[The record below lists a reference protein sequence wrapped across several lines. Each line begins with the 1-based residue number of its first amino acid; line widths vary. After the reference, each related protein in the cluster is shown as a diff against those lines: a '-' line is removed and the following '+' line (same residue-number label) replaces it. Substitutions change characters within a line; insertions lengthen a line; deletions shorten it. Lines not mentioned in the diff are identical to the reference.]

1 MNIVRMSKGPEILGV
16 CKNTFRKMARES
28 NAIITYSNRIK
39 FVDLDLIIENGKKED
54 RSLQKGDENICG

>member
-1 MNIVRMSKGPEILGV
+1 MNLVRMSKGPEILGV

-28 NAIITYSNRIK
+28 NAIITYGNRLK

-54 RSLQKGDENICG
+54 EAPKKGAANG